1 MILLNIKLYD
11 LDIGSQVREMSQ
23 KLSGIIFYAPGEYFP
38 PISRDPDEV
47 VFGAINAVGTL
58 AESHTAT
65 SYRISPRLDSR
76 YITSREAGW
85 FSWQSDPP
93 PPGGGGFKRALIAVA
108 HCLPC
113 FGTGHTA
120 KFPFHS
126 GLWRKHNTPE
136 TISRLDQGRRY

>member
-1 MILLNIKLYD
+1 MDMILLNIKLYD

-85 FSWQSDPP
+85 FSWQTNSIIIGEKLKLLAAIEGIDIDA
-93 PPGGGGFKRALIAVA
+93 ALNIVHAQI
-108 HCLPC
+108 
-113 FGTGHTA
+113 F
-120 KFPFHS
+120 
-126 GLWRKHNTPE
+126 
-136 TISRLDQGRRY
+136 